1 MTYKDGGAFRR
12 ALDARLL
19 AQSRQSGVAL
29 VRLRKL
35 VAFDRF
41 LARLALEQPGQWLL
55 KGGVAMQL
63 RLGGLARTTK
73 DIDLLLALP
82 HSAAYQTLV
91 HAARRDLGDWFA
103 FTVEPAR
110 GPLPGI
116 GEGGLR
122 FPATALLDGRVFES
136 FHVDVGSGDPVVE
149 SPESLTMPALLA
161 FSGITPA
168 VVPCYPVSQHIAE
181 KVHAYVRPHPTGAN
195 TRVRDL
201 VDLVLLARNCSV
213 DGAKLHAALQA
224 TFAARDFGTLPLSL
238 PDPPTDWRP
247 SFKLL
252 CAQVGLGDLDLAE
265 AMTQVRRFLEPVL
278 QEPLEAVWSPEQQ
291 IWVPTKR

>member
-1 MTYKDGGAFRR
+1 MTYTDGAAFRR
-12 ALDARLL
+12 ALETRLL

-41 LARLALEQPGQWLL
+41 LARLAAEQPGQWLL

-63 RLGGLARTTK
+63 RLGSLARTTK
-73 DIDLLLALP
+73 DIDLLLPAP
-82 HSAAYQTLV
+82 HSAAYQALV

-110 GPLPGI
+110 GPLPGV

-136 FHVDVGSGDPVVE
+136 FHIDVGSADPVVE
-149 SPESLTMPALLA
+149 APETLTMPALLA
-161 FSGITPA
+161 FSGIAPA

-213 DGAKLHAALQA
+213 DGEKLRAALQA
-224 TFAARDFGTLPLSL
+224 TFADRDFGPPPLSL
-238 PDPPTDWRP
+238 PDPPADWRA

-252 CAQVGLGDLDLAE
+252 CAQVGLGDLDLATATAE
-265 AMTQVRRFLEPVL
+265 VRSFLEPVL
-278 QEPLEAVWSPEQQ
+278 QQPVAGVWLPEQQ
-291 IWVPTKR
+291 AWAPTRR